1 MIKRNKWVLIASSIV
16 ILLPMLIGFFG
27 ARFLPEEIAIHWG
40 FDGKAD
46 GFASPSTAF
55 LVLPPIL
62 LALHWLCMLLTVL
75 LNKNIEQNQ
84 KVMRVVLWII
94 PALSLA
100 SSGMMLS
107 AALGNAV
114 NAVAIVMLLLGVMFI
129 VIGNYMPKMARSRVA
144 GIKIKWALAND
155 ENWYATH
162 RFGGKVYVVMGLLCL
177 CGIPLPMKLFPFV
190 CLAIILVGVML
201 PVIYS
206 YRFYKKQIA
215 KGTATAEDYEKGYAE
230 LVKNPKAAKIV
241 TAILAPIL
249 AILFVIVMFT
259 GSIETTLGDTSL
271 TVKASF
277 SKDLSIDYAE
287 IDTVEYRDGRVGGQ
301 RLVGFASARLLLG
314 SFQNE
319 EFGSYTRYTYTGNAP
334 CVVLT
339 VKGKTVVISTG
350 DADTTKAIY
359 ERISAEIAE

>member
-1 MIKRNKWVLIASSIV
+1 MIKKNKWTLIASSIV
-16 ILLPMLIGFFG
+16 ILLPMLIGLFG

-40 FDGKAD
+40 FDGRAD
-46 GFASPSTAF
+46 GFASPATAF
-55 LVLPPIL
+55 LILPPVL
-62 LALHWLCMLLTVL
+62 LALHWLCMILTVCL
-75 LNKNIEQNQ
+75 DKNIEQNQ

-107 AALGNAV
+107 AALGNTV

-155 ENWYATH
+155 ENWLATH

-177 CGIPLPMKLFPFV
+177 CGIPLPMKVFPMV

-215 KGTATAEDYEKGYAE
+215 EGKATAEDYEKGYGE
-230 LVKNPKAAKIV
+230 LIKNPKAAKML
-241 TAILAPIL
+241 TAIFVPVLAV
-249 AILFVIVMFT
+249 LFAVIMFT
-259 GSIETTLGDTSL
+259 GKIEMTLGEDAL
-271 TVKASF
+271 VIEASF
-277 SKDLSIDYAE
+277 VQDMTIAYEDIDA
-287 IDTVEYRDGRVGGQ
+287 VEYREDGVDGQ
-301 RLVGFASARLLLG
+301 RLVGYASARLLLG
-314 SFQNE
+314 TFQNE
-319 EFGSYTRYTYTGNAP
+319 EFGSYTRYTYTGDAP
-334 CVVLT
+334 CIVLS
-339 VKGKTVVISTG
+339 VDGKTVVVSTG
-350 DADTTKAIY
+350 DADTTKAMY
-359 ERISAEIAE
+359 DRLLVELAK